1 MNRKIAKFVKS
12 LNEKTK
18 AVVLEIL
25 ESPTKWNLIQFY
37 KDNPFSIHTPR
48 GLANIIG
55 RKPSAV
61 SKEVECLARAGVLK
75 KISENGDLS
84 AIYSYDP
91 EKAMVKIIDSL
102 VGLCSESR
110 ETIKELIEA
119 IKKS

>member
-37 KDNPFSIHTPR
+37 KANPFSIHTPR

-61 SKEVECLARAGVLK
+61 SKEVECLARVGVLRQ
-75 KISENGDLS
+75 ISENGDLS

-102 VGLCSESR
+102 VALCSESH
-110 ETIKELIEA
+110 ETTQELIEA
-119 IKKS
+119 IKNS

>member
-25 ESPTKWNLIQFY
+25 ESPTMWNLIQFY
-37 KDNPFSIHTPR
+37 KANPFSIHTPR

-55 RKPSAV
+55 RKPAV
-61 SKEVECLARAGVLK
+61 VTKEVECLARAGILK

-91 EKAMVKIIDSL
+91 EKTMIKIIDTL
-102 VGLCSESR
+102 VGLCNESR
-110 ETIKELIEA
+110 ETTRELIEA
-119 IKKS
+119 LKNS